1 MNELNNNYEDE
12 EIDPEEENYN
22 LYNSNNS
29 NDIEYQMDNNNQIN
43 NDYMAQS
50 NQNFKEN
57 EDIKIKNSKININ
70 GNRYKEVDI
79 NK

>member
-1 MNELNNNYEDE
+1 MV
-12 EIDPEEENYN
+12 
-22 LYNSNNS
+22 
-29 NDIEYQMDNNNQIN
+29 
-43 NDYMAQS
+43 QS